1 MALDAATAQE
11 MLKQLADDRT
21 KYLDTLSRAHDVL
34 AQALTAASSGKPPP
48 RLTTEAVRRTTGTL
62 SATLEVESV
71 PKDSGNSVEEESD
84 TDDDESLFVQ
94 QTLPKELY
102 DEEGLRKHIKEY
114 EWTEAGREILD
125 GIAGEDQVV
134 QRGTI
139 FPNKAGEAEDRS
151 HLSHYS
157 IYNVGNDGAPLH
169 ILNTSQAPMSRA
181 LEIWHRIRSTN
192 AGSDEQR
199 LAVGRITIIR
209 EPSPLLFA
217 ALHYTMRDHFDMD
230 EAFQLLVDDK
240 TTALPHRP
248 FDLNPIRQRT
258 FVFAFEYFTIV
269 GDECVP
275 MKWQRADER
284 ADVGVMEGHVPISR
298 CCSVVALWLGGE
310 LISKIKNRNRKI
322 SRKIGDVYD
331 PFGPWHVLSM
341 QAYPDWKSSVHSH
354 DSTKHYVNGPE
365 AFLMTLRAEFK
376 DAQKRLMEVYSR
388 ISDLVRSP
396 PEFMFKQSIRDRLL
410 FEDDDFTFIRRYF
423 WAQQSLGIMN
433 EDINEMISAYRMTFT
448 DNVWNGS
455 DKIIWPG
462 DETQSSRYAH
472 WRRRMAGLR
481 KDIEHEICG
490 LEEIDRLNDEKIKEI
505 KGLRDNLF
513 SGTSVLE
520 SRRSVQQQA
529 ITVQQGRNIRLLTL
543 VTIFFLPLTFVT
555 SVFGMTNMNPTANFR
570 DFGIVLV
577 VICIPTYILIGS
589 LNTKGGLQFW
599 LQQTK
604 WLHYR
609 ASYSLAWTLGKLGY
623 KPRWTFRY
631 LHGPRDEPAA
641 DPIPLRPRQA
651 RSQSASDGMAAR
663 GAEYAPQS
671 PGSHNTYMMG
681 PAATLE
687 RSNDVKFDAARSFD
701 TPRSPIAEK
710 LDSQQ
715 SGLHRHTSL
724 ETKSERK
731 IQDFPQDAKE
741 GFFTR
746 VLNYKWKVDA
756 KDNRKDLC

>member
-21 KYLDTLSRAHDVL
+21 KYLDALSRAHDVL

-48 RLTTEAVRRTTGTL
+48 RLTTEAVRRKTGTL

-157 IYNVGNDGAPLH
+157 IYNGMRPEFRACGKQCCFHHVRRCLTQFLLVGNDGAPLH

-248 FDLNPIRQRT
+248 FDLNPIHQRT

-481 KDIEHEICG
+481 KDIEHEIYG

-589 LNTKGGLQFW
+589 LNTEGGLRFW

-604 WLHYR
+604 SLHYR

-631 LHGPRDEPAA
+631 LHGPRDEP
-641 DPIPLRPRQA
+641 
-651 RSQSASDGMAAR
+651 
-663 GAEYAPQS
+663 
-671 PGSHNTYMMG
+671 G
-681 PAATLE
+681 PCSLLL
-687 RSNDVKFDAARSFD
+687 
-701 TPRSPIAEK
+701 
-710 LDSQQ
+710 LDQY
-715 SGLHRHTSL
+715 
-724 ETKSERK
+724 
-731 IQDFPQDAKE
+731 PP
-741 GFFTR
+741 
-746 VLNYKWKVDA
+746 Y
-756 KDNRKDLC
+756 

>member
-1 MALDAATAQE
+1 MALDTATAQE

-21 KYLDTLSRAHDVL
+21 KYFDTLSRAHDVL

-48 RLTTEAVRRTTGTL
+48 RLTTEAVRRNTGAL
-62 SATLEVESV
+62 SASLEVESV
-71 PKDSGNSVEEESD
+71 SKDSGNSIEEESD

-94 QTLPKELY
+94 QTLPKESY
-102 DEEGLRKHIKEY
+102 DEEGLRKHIKDY
-114 EWTEAGREILD
+114 KWTEAGRKILGD
-125 GIAGEDQVV
+125 VAGRDQVV

-139 FPNKAGEAEDRS
+139 FPTKAGEAEDRS

-169 ILNTSQAPMSRA
+169 ILNTSEAPMSRA
-181 LEIWHRIRSTN
+181 LEIWNRIKSIN
-192 AGSDEQR
+192 AGSEEQR
-199 LAVGRITIIR
+199 LAVGRITIVR

-217 ALHYTMRDHFDMD
+217 ALHYTLREHFDMD

-248 FDLNPIRQRT
+248 FDLDPIHRRT
-258 FVFAFEYFTIV
+258 FLFTFEYFTIV

-284 ADVGVMEGHVPISR
+284 ADIGAKEGHVPISR

-310 LISKIKNRNRKI
+310 PVSKIRNRNRRI

-331 PFGPWHVLSM
+331 PFSPWHILSM

-365 AFLMTLRAEFK
+365 AFLISLRAEFK
-376 DAQKRLMEVYSR
+376 DAQKRLMEVYNR

-396 PEFMFKQSIRDRLL
+396 PEFMFQQSIRDRLL
-410 FEDDDFTFIRRYF
+410 FEDDDFTYIRRYF

-433 EDINEMISAYRMTFT
+433 EDINEMISAYKMTFT
-448 DNVWNGS
+448 DDVWNGS

-462 DETQSSRYAH
+462 DESQSSRYAH
-472 WRRRMAGLR
+472 WRRRMASLR
-481 KDIEHEICG
+481 KDIEHEIRG

-529 ITVQQGRNIRLLTL
+529 ITVQQGRNIKLLTL

-555 SVFGMTNMNPTANFR
+555 SVFGMTNMNPTASFAI
-570 DFGIVLV
+570 FGVVLV
-577 VICIPTYILIGS
+577 VICVPTYILIGS
-589 LNTKGGLQFW
+589 LNTDGGLLFW
-599 LQQTK
+599 SRQAERVRC
-604 WLHYR
+604 HV
-609 ASYSLAWTLGKLGY
+609 SYALALTLGIVGFKS
-623 KPRWTFRY
+623 RWTTRH
-631 LHGPRDEPAA
+631 LDWSKAEPGA
-641 DPIPLRPRQA
+641 DPGPLRTRKA
-651 RSQSASDGMAAR
+651 RSQSASDGLADR
-663 GAEYAPQS
+663 GAEHAPQS
-671 PGSHNTYMMG
+671 PGGHNTYMMS
-681 PAATLE
+681 PAVTLE
-687 RSNDVKFDAARSFD
+687 RRNVVKFDAGHS
-701 TPRSPIAEK
+701 TAET

-715 SGLHRHTSL
+715 SGLHRRTSL
-724 ETKSERK
+724 ETKSERE
-731 IQDFPQDAKE
+731 IQGLPRNTKDSLFA
-741 GFFTR
+741 R
-746 VLNYKWKVDA
+746 LLSYKWNSDA
-756 KDNRKDLC
+756 KDDGKDIC